1 MCGLQEPPRP
11 YCKDFGG
18 IGMSEIQFA
27 GILIALL
34 GMTDILLLCMVR
46 GCEENINEL
55 FEHIERLEA
64 KK

>member
-1 MCGLQEPPRP
+1 
-11 YCKDFGG
+11 
-18 IGMSEIQFA
+18 MSEIQFA